1 MKMFLISLF
10 SFIAGAVVATTAIW
24 FFNPPLP
31 PSITNTWGTFPK
43 PPRTEWLPDGR
54 KMKLLEDFVYVDP
67 RKRAW
72 VAPKD
77 AEVDGASIPA
87 PFWSFIG
94 GPFEDKYR
102 NASIVHDVECAS
114 MKSDWEDVH
123 YMFYEACRCGG
134 LGETKAKS
142 VYVAVYRYGPRW
154 AKETRTFTMMRTGP
168 GGVRH
173 PEAVTETISVPI
185 HVAPPD
191 AATLARL
198 KDYVES
204 KNPSI
209 EELKTL
215 DPATLQ

>member
-1 MKMFLISLF
+1 MKTFLISLF
-10 SFIAGAVVATTAIW
+10 SFIAGAVVAMTAIW

-31 PSITNTWGTFPK
+31 PSVTNSWGTFPK
-43 PPRTEWLPDGR
+43 APRTEWLPDGR

-77 AEVDGASIPA
+77 SEVDGASIPT

-102 NASIVHDVECAS
+102 NASIVHDVECNS

-134 LGETKAKS
+134 LGETKAKA

-185 HVAPPD
+185 PVAPPD
-191 AATLARL
+191 AATLAKL

-209 EELKTL
+209 EELKAL